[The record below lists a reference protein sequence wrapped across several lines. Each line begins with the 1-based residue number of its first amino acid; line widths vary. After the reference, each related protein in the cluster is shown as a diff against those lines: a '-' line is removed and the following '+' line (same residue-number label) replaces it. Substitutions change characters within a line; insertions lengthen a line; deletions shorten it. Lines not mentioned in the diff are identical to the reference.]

1 MDIWHKIGIITLLS
15 VMLAGCQAA
24 PAPSGPGGGEPIG
37 AEAPQQPNETPQQPN
52 ETPAPPA
59 AAPQDERS
67 AGEMSKQLIEAAERG
82 ETGVVKTLILQGAAI
97 DARDDRGRTAV
108 MAATHANKPET
119 VKALIG
125 AGANIHIQDGRQDN
139 PFLYAG
145 AEGLLDI
152 LKLTIEAGAD
162 TKRTNRY
169 GGTALIPAAERGHVD
184 IVKELLTTT
193 DVDVNHIN
201 RLGWTALM
209 EAVVLG
215 NGGVKHQQIVQL
227 LIDHKAD
234 VNIPDKDGVTAL
246 EHAVKRKYKD
256 IERILIEA
264 GAKK

>member
-1 MDIWHKIGIITLLS
+1 MDIWYKIGIITLLS

-24 PAPSGPGGGEPIG
+24 PAPSGPGGGERMG
-37 AEAPQQPNETPQQPN
+37 AEAPQQPNI
-52 ETPAPPA
+52 TPAPPA

-108 MAATHANKPET
+108 MAATHGNKPET
-119 VKALIG
+119 VKALIE
-125 AGANIHIQDGRQDN
+125 AGANIHIQDDRQDN

-145 AEGLLDI
+145 AEGLLEI

-162 TKRTNRY
+162 TKLTNRY

-215 NGGVKHQQIVQL
+215 SGGVKHQQIVQL
-227 LIDHKAD
+227 LVDHKAD

-246 EHAVKRKYKD
+246 EHAVKRKYKE
-256 IERILIEA
+256 IERILIGA
-264 GAKK
+264 GAKKESI